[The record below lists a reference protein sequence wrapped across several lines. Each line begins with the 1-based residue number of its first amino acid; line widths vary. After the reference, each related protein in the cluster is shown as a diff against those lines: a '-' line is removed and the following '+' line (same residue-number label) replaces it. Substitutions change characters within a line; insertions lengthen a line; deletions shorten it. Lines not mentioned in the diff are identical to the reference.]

1 MLKNSL
7 RNLFPLKP
15 SQINQ
20 LTAILQENKM
30 SSLFVCLFHTRYNS
44 HVLKCYYDLLKS
56 VTTIMAVA
64 LSICIIYSVNLLL
77 EAYTVS
83 LASVKYAYFSQH
95 LE

>member
-1 MLKNSL
+1 MPKNSL

-15 SQINQ
+15 SPLNQ
-20 LTAILQENKM
+20 FTSTLQENKM

-44 HVLKCYYDLLKS
+44 HVLKGYYNLLKS
-56 VTTIMAVA
+56 VTTTMAVA
-64 LSICIIYSVNLLL
+64 LSICIIYSVHLLL
-77 EAYTVS
+77 EALTGY